1 MTPALG
7 LTLLA
12 LSVALAVLDPLGRY
26 RRHRERR
33 EVEARLRVL
42 CGGRS

>member
-1 MTPALG
+1 MTSLP

-12 LSVALAVLDPLGRY
+12 LSVVLAVLRWH
-26 RRHRERR
+26 RHRERR